1 MSSKHLNEDTY
12 LRYQLLYD
20 VKNKNMSYKEE
31 FYNKVSKF
39 NVDELK
45 SFLEKESYSFDQ
57 FKKEYDSWKSEEE
70 RYKKRLDK
78 LDKQNNSQVA
88 ELVDAQGD

>member
-1 MSSKHLNEDTY
+1 
-12 LRYQLLYD
+12 
-20 VKNKNMSYKEE
+20 MSYKED

-39 NVDELK
+39 NVEELK
-45 SFLEKESYSFDQ
+45 LFFEKEGYSFDQ

-78 LDKQNNSQVA
+78 INTSA
-88 ELVDAQGD
+88 EADNLLLEAAKERKV